1 MIMGK
6 SVGKVASFY
15 RQPPPPPLP
24 VFNVGFSRGKT
35 GDFSYLK
42 NSNIEYGGGGPQE
55 HGISQI
61 LQPIVRKIELGVK

>member
-1 MIMGK
+1 MDK

-15 RQPPPPPLP
+15 RYPPSPISMLDFP
-24 VFNVGFSRGKT
+24 GKKN

-55 HGISQI
+55 HGIFQI
-61 LQPIVRKIELGVK
+61 LQQIVGSVG

>member
-1 MIMGK
+1 MDK
-6 SVGKVASFY
+6 SVGKVTSFY
-15 RQPPPPPLP
+15 RYPPPL
-24 VFNVGFSRGKT
+24 FNVGFSRGKN

-55 HGISQI
+55 HGISQT

>member
-1 MIMGK
+1 MDK
-6 SVGKVASFY
+6 SIGKVTSFY
-15 RQPPPPPLP
+15 RYPPSP
-24 VFNVGFSRGKT
+24 FSMLDFPGEKN

-42 NSNIEYGGGGPQE
+42 NSNIEYGRGGPQE

>member
-1 MIMGK
+1 MDK
-6 SVGKVASFY
+6 SVGMVTSFY
-15 RQPPPPPLP
+15 RYHPPP
-24 VFNVGFSRGKT
+24 FQCWIFQRKKN

-61 LQPIVRKIELGVK
+61 LQPILRKTELGVK